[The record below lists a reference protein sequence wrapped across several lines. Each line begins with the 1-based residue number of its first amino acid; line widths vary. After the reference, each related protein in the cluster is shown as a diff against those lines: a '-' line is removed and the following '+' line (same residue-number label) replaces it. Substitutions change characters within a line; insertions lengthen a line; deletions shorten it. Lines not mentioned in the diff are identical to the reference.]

1 MSFRPAWAK
10 WGDPV
15 LKEQYQINKT
25 EDAFHQEILFLPY
38 LMI

>member
-25 EDAFHQEILFLPY
+25 EEAFTKKSSFFST
-38 LMI
+38 